1 MQDFGSGNLVFSASD
16 LANASECLWAQVR
29 RIDRA
34 LGFDLDVPR
43 DNDLMLVRAGSL
55 GDAHEA
61 RKLAEFKHRFKDGV
75 AEIARP
81 DYKHP
86 TKSVAEQMRD
96 LSAQTLQA
104 LTDKKKVVFQAT
116 FFDGEFQGFAD
127 FLELTDAG
135 EYAVYDT
142 KLARKAKITA
152 LIQLAAYAHQ
162 LQKNNVPTSKHA
174 HLILGDQSISTHELA
189 DIMPTYLKRRA
200 DMLALIK
207 ARRANKISNGKPI
220 AWNDETYAACGRC
233 VVCEPHVEAH
243 DDLLLV
249 AGMRLDQ
256 RAKLRAAGID
266 TATKLAETNL
276 EKIQNMSRQTFI
288 KLRHQASAQRRTK
301 LLPKGSAPVF
311 EVTDMNALATLPEP
325 NPGDIFFDFEG
336 DPLYQEG
343 EKWNLDYLF
352 GYVDKNGVYV
362 PIWAHNLAEE
372 KAALIK
378 FTDMLKARLAANP
391 GMHVYHYAAYEKTH
405 LLSLAARHGVAEDFI
420 DDLLRKN
427 ILVDLYPIVRR
438 AVIVGS
444 HSYSLKKLEPIFYTE
459 EERTGVANAAD
470 SVVEYANYCELIANK
485 KTNEAQK
492 KLEDIEKYNAYD
504 CRSTLALRNWLVG
517 LARENNVKPIKPKKD
532 DASDDSDDQ
541 ADPLFVQ
548 LMTHLDGVNA
558 ADRTPDQTAI
568 ALAAAAIDFHR
579 RENKSFWW
587 AHFDRL
593 VSPVEDWQDTRDVFI
608 VHHAELDRDWHKEGR
623 QRKER
628 RHLKLFTT
636 PAPGSKLSIGSN
648 VFLLYETT
656 CTELPEPSI
665 PGARITS
672 DVKVLKTL
680 DDSTFIVEEMLPS
693 NGVRHQYHPLAVT
706 PGSPPN
712 TKNIQAAIKT
722 WGEMVLGSL
731 PKLKR
736 QSALDILRKQ
746 APLDRALSPVK
757 TEEDASKRITETLR
771 EMKKKGTGTL
781 AVQGP
786 PGAGKSFNGGKVI
799 ADLVMT
805 DKWKIGVVSQGH
817 ATIENLLRSV
827 HKAGLSKDL
836 IGKAV
841 KTGEKP
847 EEMTNLPSTT
857 WTPLE
862 KNKYGEFMSNSQGF
876 VVGGTVFEFVKTDN
890 FDPEGLDLLV
900 IDEAGQFSLA
910 NTIAA
915 STAAKLLLL
924 LGDPQQLPQVTQGTH
939 PAPIDGSALGWLAD
953 GHEVLPAEF
962 GYFLPSSWRMN
973 QQVCSVVSDNWYDSK
988 LGSAAPGRKLN
999 DSMPGVFPIPIAHQS
1014 NSTESPEEA
1023 EKVIEIVR
1031 DLLGKTWNDE
1041 EGCKSLIDAKENII
1055 VVAPYNAQVQLIRAK
1070 LDAEG
1075 FSQIPVGTVDKFQG
1089 QQAAVAIVSMTAS
1102 SAMDVPRG
1110 IEFLFM
1116 PNRLNVAI
1124 SRAKWA
1130 AYLLYSPALLNYR
1143 PTNVDN
1149 LRLLSKFLNL
1159 AGV

>member
-1 MQDFGSGNLVFSASD
+1 MQDFGDGILVFSASD

-34 LGFDLDVPR
+34 LGYAIEVPK
-43 DNDLMLVRAGSL
+43 DKGAMLARAGAL
-55 GDAHEA
+55 GGAHEA
-61 RKLAEFKHRFKDGV
+61 RKLAEFKIQFQDGV
-75 AEIARP
+75 AEIARA
-81 DYKHP
+81 DNKHP

-104 LTDKKKVVFQAT
+104 LANKKKVVFQAT
-116 FFDGEFQGFAD
+116 FFDGVFQGFAD

-135 EYAVYDT
+135 EYAVSDT

-162 LQKNNVPTSKHA
+162 LQINNVPTSKQV

-200 DMLALIK
+200 EMLALIE
-207 ARRANKISNGKPI
+207 ARRANKLSEGKPI
-220 AWNDETYAACGRC
+220 AWNDDTYAACGRC
-233 VVCEPHVEAH
+233 VVCEPHVEEH
-243 DDLLLV
+243 DDLLSV
-249 AGMRLDQ
+249 AGMRLEQ

-266 TATKLAETNL
+266 TATRLAETNL
-276 EKIQNMSRQTFI
+276 ATVKNMSEQTFI
-288 KLRHQASAQRRTK
+288 KLRRQACVQQKTK
-301 LLPKGSAPVF
+301 QLPKGSAPVF
-311 EVTDMNALATLPEP
+311 EVTDATALAALP
-325 NPGDIFFDFEG
+325 NPNSGDIFFDFEG

-352 GYVDKNGVYV
+352 GYVDENRVFV

-372 KAALIK
+372 KAALIQ
-378 FTDMLKARLAANP
+378 FTDMLKTRLAANP

-420 DDLLRKN
+420 DDLLRKS

-438 AVIVGS
+438 ALLVGS
-444 HSYSLKKLEPIFYTE
+444 HSYSLKKLEPIFGIE
-459 EERTGVANAAD
+459 EVRTGVANAAD
-470 SVVEYANYCELIANK
+470 SVVEYANYCELVANHK
-485 KTNEAQK
+485 VDEAK
-492 KLEDIEKYNAYD
+492 EKLKDIEQYNAYD
-504 CRSTLALRNWLVG
+504 CRSTLALRAWLVE
-517 LARENNVKPIKPKKD
+517 LACKNGVQLIG
-532 DASDDSDDQ
+532 ASKLDVPTDSDDQ
-541 ADPLFVQ
+541 TDPLFVQ
-548 LMTHLDGVNA
+548 LMALLDGVDV

-579 RENKSFWW
+579 REKKSFWW

-593 VSPVEDWQDTRDVFI
+593 VVPVEDWQDTRDVFI
-608 VHHAELDRDWHKEGR
+608 VHSAELYRDWHKEGK

-636 PAPGSKLSIGSN
+636 PAPGSKLSIGSQ
-648 VFLLYETT
+648 VYLLYPTSY
-656 CTELPEPSI
+656 TELPEPSS
-665 PGARITS
+665 PGARRTS

-680 DDSTFIVEEMLPS
+680 DDSTFIVEEMLPPS
-693 NGVRHQYHPLAVT
+693 GVRHEHQHHPLAIT
-706 PGSPPN
+706 PRAPPA
-712 TKNIQAAIKT
+712 TKKIEEAIKA
-722 WGEMVLGSL
+722 WGE
-731 PKLKR
+731 KLLKSYPDFER
-736 QSALDILRKQ
+736 QPALDILRKQ
-746 APLDRALSPVK
+746 TPVGGALPPV
-757 TEEDASKRITETLR
+757 TGEDASERITETLR
-771 EMKKKGTGTL
+771 KMTTGTL

-786 PGAGKSFNGGKVI
+786 PGAGKSLNGGRVI
-799 ADLVMT
+799 KDLVKT
-805 DKWKIGVVSQGH
+805 YGWKVGVVSQGH

-827 HKAGLSKDL
+827 QTAGLSKDL

-841 KTGEKP
+841 KTGQTL
-847 EEMTNLPSTT
+847 EEVNALESTT
-857 WTPLE
+857 WTSF
-862 KNKYGEFMSNSQGF
+862 KNTEYLAFMDERSAF
-876 VVGGTVFEFVKTDN
+876 VVGGTVYEFVKTAN
-890 FDPEGLDLLV
+890 FPLEGLDLLV

-915 STAAKLLLL
+915 STAAKRLLL

-953 GHEVLPAEF
+953 GHKVLPAEF

-973 QQVCSVVSDNWYDSK
+973 EQVCSVVSNNWYDSK
-988 LGSAAPGRKLN
+988 LGSAARNRELE
-999 DSMPGVFPIPIAHQS
+999 DSKPGVFPIAVVHQS

-1023 EKVIEIVR
+1023 DKVIEIVR
-1031 DLLGKTWNDE
+1031 DLLGKTWRDE
-1041 EGCKSLIDAKENII
+1041 EGCQMLLADAKENII

-1070 LDAEG
+1070 LDSAG
-1075 FSQIPVGTVDKFQG
+1075 FHQIPVGTVDKFQG
-1089 QQAAVAIVSMTAS
+1089 QQAAVTIVSMTAS

-1130 AYLLYSPALLNYR
+1130 AYLLYSPALLDYR
-1143 PTNVDN
+1143 PTNIDN
-1149 LRLLSKFLNL
+1149 LRLLSKFINL
-1159 AGV
+1159 VGV

>member
-1 MQDFGSGNLVFSASD
+1 MHDFGDGILVFSASD

-34 LGFDLDVPR
+34 LGFAIEVPK
-43 DNDLMLVRAGSL
+43 DEDSMLVRAGSL
-55 GDAHEA
+55 GDVHEA
-61 RKLAEFKHRFKDGV
+61 RKLAEFKRQFQGGV

-104 LTDKKKVVFQAT
+104 LADKKKVVFQAT
-116 FFDGEFQGFAD
+116 FFDGVFQGFAD

-135 EYAVYDT
+135 EYAVSDT

-162 LQKNNVPTSKHA
+162 LQKNNVPTSKHV

-200 DMLALIK
+200 EMLALIEC
-207 ARRANKISNGKPI
+207 RRANKLNEGKPI
-220 AWNDETYAACGRC
+220 AWNDDTYAACGRC
-233 VVCEPHVEAH
+233 VVCEPHVEEH
-243 DDLLLV
+243 DDLLSV

-276 EKIQNMSRQTFI
+276 ARFKNMSEQTFI
-288 KLRHQASAQRRTK
+288 NLRRQASVQRKTK
-301 LLPKGSAPVF
+301 QLPKGSAPVF
-311 EVTDMNALATLPEP
+311 EVTDAGALAALPMK

-336 DPLYQEG
+336 DPLYQERG
-343 EKWNLDYLF
+343 KWNLDYLF
-352 GYVDKNGVYV
+352 GYVDENKVFV

-372 KAALIK
+372 KAALIQ
-378 FTDMLKARLAANP
+378 FTDMLKARLPANP

-420 DDLLRKN
+420 DKLLRES

-444 HSYSLKKLEPIFYTE
+444 HSYSLKKLEPIFCIE
-459 EERTGVANAAD
+459 DERTGVANAAD
-470 SVVEYANYCELIANK
+470 SVVEYANYCKLVDNHKID
-485 KTNEAQK
+485 EAKK
-492 KLEDIEKYNAYD
+492 KLKDIEQYNAYD
-504 CRSTLALRNWLVG
+504 CRSTLALREWLVK
-517 LARENNVKPIKPKKD
+517 LARKKSVELIGAGKLDVPK
-532 DASDDSDDQ
+532 DSDDQ
-541 ADPLFVQ
+541 TSPLFIK
-548 LMTHLDGVNA
+548 LMKFLDGVDV

-579 RENKSFWW
+579 REKKSFWW

-593 VSPVEDWQDTRDVFI
+593 IAPVEDWQDTRNVFI
-608 VHHAELDRDWHKEGR
+608 VHSAELDRDWHKEGK
-623 QRKER
+623 QQKER
-628 RHLKLFTT
+628 RHLKLFTA
-636 PAPGSKLSIGSN
+636 PAPGSKLSITSK
-648 VFLLYETT
+648 VYLLYPNSY
-656 CTELPEPSI
+656 TELPEPKS
-665 PGARITS
+665 PGARRTS

-680 DDSTFIVEEMLPS
+680 DDSTFIVEEMLPPS
-693 NGVRHQYHPLAVT
+693 GVKHQHHPLAVT
-706 PGSPPN
+706 PGSPPA
-712 TKNIQAAIKT
+712 TKKIEEAIKT
-722 WGEMVLGSL
+722 WGENLLNSL
-731 PKLKR
+731 PNFRR
-736 QSALDILRKQ
+736 QPALDVLRKQ
-746 APLDRALSPVK
+746 GPLGRELSPVTGK
-757 TEEDASKRITETLR
+757 DASERITETLL
-771 EMKKKGTGTL
+771 EMKTGTL

-786 PGAGKSFNGGKVI
+786 PGAGKSFNGGRVI
-799 ADLVMT
+799 AGLVQT
-805 DKWKIGVVSQGH
+805 YGWKIGVVSQGH

-827 HKAGLSKDL
+827 QTAGLSKDL

-841 KTGEKP
+841 KTGQTP
-847 EEMTNLPSTT
+847 EEVNDLASTT
-857 WTPLE
+857 WTAF
-862 KNKYGEFMSNSQGF
+862 KNTKYGEFMDNRPAF
-876 VVGGTVFEFVKTDN
+876 VVGGTVYEFVKTEN
-890 FDPEGLDLLV
+890 FPHEGLDLLV

-915 STAAKLLLL
+915 STAAKRLLL

-953 GHEVLPAEF
+953 GHKVLPAEF

-973 QQVCSVVSDNWYDSK
+973 EQVCSVVSNNWYDSK
-988 LGSAAPGRKLN
+988 LGSAAPVRKLE
-999 DSMPGVFPIPIAHQS
+999 DSKPGVFPIAVGHQS

-1031 DLLGKTWNDE
+1031 DLLRKTWIDE
-1041 EGCKSLIDAKENII
+1041 KGCQMLLADAKENII

-1070 LDAEG
+1070 LDSAG
-1075 FSQIPVGTVDKFQG
+1075 FPQIPVGTVDKFQG

-1130 AYLLYSPALLNYR
+1130 AYLLYSPALLDYR

-1159 AGV
+1159 VGV

>member
-1 MQDFGSGNLVFSASD
+1 MHDFGDGNLVFSASD

-34 LGFDLDVPR
+34 LGYAIEVPK
-43 DNDLMLVRAGSL
+43 DEDSMLVRAGSL

-61 RKLAEFKHRFKDGV
+61 RKLAEFKIQFQDGV
-75 AEIARP
+75 AEIARA
-81 DYKHP
+81 DNKHP

-104 LTDKKKVVFQAT
+104 LADKKKVVFQAT
-116 FFDGEFQGFAD
+116 FFDGVFQGFAD

-135 EYAVYDT
+135 EYAVSDT

-162 LQKNNVPTSKHA
+162 LQKNNVPTSKHV

-200 DMLALIK
+200 EMLALIE
-207 ARRANKISNGKPI
+207 ARRANKLSEGKPI
-220 AWNDETYAACGRC
+220 AWNDDTYAACGRC
-233 VVCEPHVEAH
+233 VVCEPHVEEH
-243 DDLLLV
+243 DDLLSV
-249 AGMRLDQ
+249 AGMRLEQ

-266 TATKLAETNL
+266 TATRLAETNL
-276 EKIQNMSRQTFI
+276 ATVKNMSEQTFI
-288 KLRHQASAQRRTK
+288 KLRRQACVQQKTK
-301 LLPKGSAPVF
+301 QLPKGSAPVF
-311 EVTDMNALATLPEP
+311 EVTDATALAALP
-325 NPGDIFFDFEG
+325 NPNSGDIFFDFEG

-352 GYVDKNGVYV
+352 GYVDENRVFV

-372 KAALIK
+372 KAALIQ
-378 FTDMLKARLAANP
+378 FTDMLKTRLAANP

-420 DDLLRKN
+420 DDLLRKS
-427 ILVDLYPIVRR
+427 ILVDLYPIVRG
-438 AVIVGS
+438 AVLVGS
-444 HSYSLKKLEPIFYTE
+444 HSYSLKKLEPIFGIE
-459 EERTGVANAAD
+459 EVRTGVANAAD
-470 SVVEYANYCELIANK
+470 SVVEYANYCELVANHK
-485 KTNEAQK
+485 FDEAK
-492 KLEDIEKYNAYD
+492 EKLKDIEQYNAYD
-504 CRSTLALRNWLVG
+504 CRSTLALRAWLVE
-517 LARENNVKPIKPKKD
+517 LACKNGVQLIG
-532 DASDDSDDQ
+532 ASKLDVPTDSDDQ
-541 ADPLFVQ
+541 TDPLFVQ
-548 LMTHLDGVNA
+548 LMALLDGVDV

-579 RENKSFWW
+579 REKKSFWW

-593 VSPVEDWQDTRDVFI
+593 VVPVEDWQDTRDVFI
-608 VHHAELDRDWHKEGR
+608 VHSAELYRDWHKEGK

-636 PAPGSKLSIGSN
+636 PAPGSKLSIGSQ
-648 VFLLYETT
+648 VYLLYPTSY
-656 CTELPEPSI
+656 TELPEPSS
-665 PGARITS
+665 PGARRTS

-680 DDSTFIVEEMLPS
+680 DDSTFIVEEMLPPS
-693 NGVRHQYHPLAVT
+693 GVRHQHQHHPLAIT
-706 PGSPPN
+706 PRAPPA
-712 TKNIQAAIKT
+712 TKKIEEAIKA
-722 WGEMVLGSL
+722 WGE
-731 PKLKR
+731 KLLKSYPDFER
-736 QSALDILRKQ
+736 QPALDILRKQ
-746 APLDRALSPVK
+746 TPVGGALPPV
-757 TEEDASKRITETLR
+757 TGEDASERITETLR
-771 EMKKKGTGTL
+771 KMTTGTL

-786 PGAGKSFNGGKVI
+786 PGAGKSLNGGRVI
-799 ADLVMT
+799 ADLVKT
-805 DKWKIGVVSQGH
+805 YGWKVGVVSQGH

-827 HKAGLSKDL
+827 QTAGLSKDL

-841 KTGEKP
+841 KTGQTL
-847 EEMTNLPSTT
+847 EEVNALESTT
-857 WTPLE
+857 WTSF
-862 KNKYGEFMSNSQGF
+862 KNTEYLAFMDERSAF
-876 VVGGTVFEFVKTDN
+876 VVGGTVYEFVKTAN
-890 FDPEGLDLLV
+890 FPLEGLDLLV

-915 STAAKLLLL
+915 STAAKRLLL

-953 GHEVLPAEF
+953 GHKVLPAEF

-973 QQVCSVVSDNWYDSK
+973 EQVCSVVSNNWYDSK
-988 LGSAAPGRKLN
+988 LGSAARNRELE
-999 DSMPGVFPIPIAHQS
+999 DSKPGVFPIAVVHQS

-1023 EKVIEIVR
+1023 DKVIEIVR
-1031 DLLGKTWNDE
+1031 DLLGKTWRDE
-1041 EGCKSLIDAKENII
+1041 EGCQMLLADAKENII

-1070 LDAEG
+1070 LDSAG
-1075 FSQIPVGTVDKFQG
+1075 FHEIPVGTVDKFQG
-1089 QQAAVAIVSMTAS
+1089 QQAAVTIVSMTAS

-1130 AYLLYSPALLNYR
+1130 AYLLYSPALLDYR

-1159 AGV
+1159 VGV

>member
-1 MQDFGSGNLVFSASD
+1 MHDFGDGNLVFSASD

-34 LGFDLDVPR
+34 LGFAIEVPK
-43 DNDLMLVRAGSL
+43 DEDSMLVRAGAL
-55 GDAHEA
+55 GNAHEA
-61 RKLAEFKHRFKDGV
+61 RKLAEFKSQFQGGV

-104 LTDKKKVVFQAT
+104 LADKKKVVFQAT
-116 FFDGEFQGFAD
+116 FFDGVFQGFAD

-135 EYAVYDT
+135 EYAVSDT

-162 LQKNNVPTSKHA
+162 LQKNNVPTSKHV

-200 DMLALIK
+200 EMLALIEC
-207 ARRANKISNGKPI
+207 RRANKLNEGKPI
-220 AWNDETYAACGRC
+220 AWNDDTYAACGRC
-233 VVCEPHVEAH
+233 VVCEPHVEEH
-243 DDLLLV
+243 DDLLSV

-276 EKIQNMSRQTFI
+276 ARVKNMSEQTFI
-288 KLRHQASAQRRTK
+288 NLRRQASVQRKTK
-301 LLPKGSAPVF
+301 QLPKGSAPVF
-311 EVTDMNALATLPEP
+311 EVTDAGALAALPMK

-352 GYVDKNGVYV
+352 GFVDENSVFV

-372 KAALIK
+372 KAALIQ
-378 FTDMLKARLAANP
+378 FTDMLKTRLAANS

-420 DDLLRKN
+420 DDMLREN

-444 HSYSLKKLEPIFYTE
+444 HSYSLKKLEPIFSIE
-459 EERTGVANAAD
+459 DVRTGVANAAD
-470 SVVEYANYCELIANK
+470 SVVEYANYCELVANNNDDEA
-485 KTNEAQK
+485 NE
-492 KLEDIEKYNAYD
+492 KLKDIEKYNAYD
-504 CRSTLALRNWLVG
+504 CRSTLALREWLVG
-517 LARENNVKPIKPKKD
+517 LANENGVQPIGAGNLDVPID
-532 DASDDSDDQ
+532 NDDQ
-541 ADPLFVQ
+541 TDQLLSVQ
-548 LMTHLDGVNA
+548 LMARLDGVDVD
-558 ADRTPDQTAI
+558 DRTPDQTAI
-568 ALAAAAIDFHR
+568 ALAAAAIDFHQ

-593 VSPVEDWQDTRDVFI
+593 VAPVEDWQDTRDVFI
-608 VHHAELDRDWHKEGR
+608 VHSTELDRDWHIEGR

-636 PAPGSKLSIGSN
+636 PAPGSKLSITSK
-648 VFLLYETT
+648 VYLLYPNSY
-656 CTELPEPSI
+656 TELPEPKSL
-665 PGARITS
+665 GARRTS

-680 DDSTFIVEEMLPS
+680 DDSTFIVEEMLPIS
-693 NGVRHQYHPLAVT
+693 GVKHQHHPLAVT
-706 PGSPPN
+706 PGSPPA
-712 TKNIQAAIKT
+712 TKKIEEAIKT
-722 WGEMVLGSL
+722 WGEKLLKSL
-731 PKLKR
+731 PDFER
-736 QSALDILRKQ
+736 QPALDVLRKQ
-746 APLDRALSPVK
+746 APLGGALPPVTGK
-757 TEEDASKRITETLR
+757 DASERITETLLK
-771 EMKKKGTGTL
+771 MTTGTL

-786 PGAGKSFNGGKVI
+786 PGAGKSFNGGRVI
-799 ADLVMT
+799 ADLVT
-805 DKWKIGVVSQGH
+805 KHGWKIGVVSQGH

-827 HKAGLSKDL
+827 QTAGLSKDL

-841 KTGEKP
+841 KTGQTP
-847 EEMTNLPSTT
+847 EEVNDLASTT
-857 WTPLE
+857 WTAF
-862 KNKYGEFMSNSQGF
+862 KNTKYGEFMDNRPAF
-876 VVGGTVFEFVKTDN
+876 VVGGTVYEFVKTET
-890 FDPEGLDLLV
+890 FPHEGLDLLV

-915 STAAKLLLL
+915 STAAKRLLL

-953 GHEVLPAEF
+953 GHKVLPAEF

-973 QQVCSVVSDNWYDSK
+973 EQVCSVVSNNWYGSK
-988 LGSAAPGRKLN
+988 LGSAAPVRKLE
-999 DSMPGVFPIPIAHQS
+999 DIKPGVFPIAVGHQS

-1031 DLLGKTWNDE
+1031 DLLRKTWIDE
-1041 EGCKSLIDAKENII
+1041 KGCQMLLADAKENII

-1070 LDAEG
+1070 LASAG
-1075 FSQIPVGTVDKFQG
+1075 FPQIPVATVDKFQG

-1130 AYLLYSPALLNYR
+1130 AYLLYSPALLDYR

-1159 AGV
+1159 VVV

>member
-1 MQDFGSGNLVFSASD
+1 MQDFGGGNLVFSASD

-34 LGFDLDVPR
+34 LGYAIEVPK
-43 DNDLMLVRAGSL
+43 DKGAMLARAGAL
-55 GDAHEA
+55 GGAHEA
-61 RKLAEFKHRFKDGV
+61 RKLAEFKIQFQDGV
-75 AEIARP
+75 AEIARA
-81 DYKHP
+81 DNKHP

-104 LTDKKKVVFQAT
+104 LANKKKVVFQAA
-116 FFDGEFQGFAD
+116 FFDGVFQGFAD

-135 EYAVYDT
+135 EYAVSDT

-162 LQKNNVPTSKHA
+162 LQINNVPTSKQV

-200 DMLALIK
+200 EMLALIE
-207 ARRANKISNGKPI
+207 ARRANKLSEGKPI
-220 AWNDETYAACGRC
+220 AWNDDTYAACGRC
-233 VVCEPHVEAH
+233 VVCEPHVEEH
-243 DDLLLV
+243 DDLLSV
-249 AGMRLDQ
+249 AGMRLEQ
-256 RAKLRAAGID
+256 RGKLRAAGID

-276 EKIQNMSRQTFI
+276 ATVKNMSEQTFI
-288 KLRHQASAQRRTK
+288 KLRRQACVQQKTK
-301 LLPKGSAPVF
+301 QLPKGSAPVF
-311 EVTDMNALATLPEP
+311 EVTDATALAALP
-325 NPGDIFFDFEG
+325 NPNSGDIFFDFEG

-352 GYVDKNGVYV
+352 GYVDENRVFV

-372 KAALIK
+372 KAALIQ
-378 FTDMLKARLAANP
+378 FTDMLKSRLAANP
-391 GMHVYHYAAYEKTH
+391 DMHVYHYAAYEKTH

-420 DDLLRKN
+420 DDLLRKS

-438 AVIVGS
+438 ALLVGS
-444 HSYSLKKLEPIFYTE
+444 HSYSLKKLEPIFGIE
-459 EERTGVANAAD
+459 EVRTGVANAAD
-470 SVVEYANYCELIANK
+470 SVVEYANYCELVANHK
-485 KTNEAQK
+485 VDEAK
-492 KLEDIEKYNAYD
+492 AKLKDIEQYNAYD
-504 CRSTLALRNWLVG
+504 CRSTLALRAWLVE
-517 LARENNVKPIKPKKD
+517 LACKNGVQLIG
-532 DASDDSDDQ
+532 ASKLDVPTDSDDQ
-541 ADPLFVQ
+541 TDPLFVQ
-548 LMTHLDGVNA
+548 LMALLDGVDV

-579 RENKSFWW
+579 REKKSFWW

-593 VSPVEDWQDTRDVFI
+593 VVPVEDWQDTRDVFI
-608 VHHAELDRDWHKEGR
+608 VHSAELYRDWHKEGK

-636 PAPGSKLSIGSN
+636 PAPGSKLSIGSQ
-648 VFLLYETT
+648 VYLLYPTSY
-656 CTELPEPSI
+656 TELPEPSS
-665 PGARITS
+665 PGARRTS

-680 DDSTFIVEEMLPS
+680 DDSTFIVEEMLPPS
-693 NGVRHQYHPLAVT
+693 GVRHEHQHHPLAIT
-706 PGSPPN
+706 PRAPPA
-712 TKNIQAAIKT
+712 TKKIEEAIKA
-722 WGEMVLGSL
+722 WGE
-731 PKLKR
+731 KLLKSYPDFER
-736 QSALDILRKQ
+736 QPALDILRKQ
-746 APLDRALSPVK
+746 TPVGGALPPV
-757 TEEDASKRITETLR
+757 TGEDASERITETLR
-771 EMKKKGTGTL
+771 KMTTGTL

-786 PGAGKSFNGGKVI
+786 PGAGKSLNGGRVI
-799 ADLVMT
+799 AELVKT
-805 DKWKIGVVSQGH
+805 YGWKIGVVSQGH

-827 HKAGLSKDL
+827 QTAGLSKDL

-841 KTGEKP
+841 KTGQTL
-847 EEMTNLPSTT
+847 EEVNALESTT
-857 WTPLE
+857 WTSF
-862 KNKYGEFMSNSQGF
+862 KNTEYLAFMDERSAF
-876 VVGGTVFEFVKTDN
+876 VVGGTVYEFVKTAN
-890 FDPEGLDLLV
+890 FPLEGLDLLV

-915 STAAKLLLL
+915 STAAKRLLL

-953 GHEVLPAEF
+953 GHKVLPAEF

-973 QQVCSVVSDNWYDSK
+973 EQVCSVVSNNWYDSK
-988 LGSAAPGRKLN
+988 LGSAARNRELE
-999 DSMPGVFPIPIAHQS
+999 DSKPGVFPIAVVHQS

-1023 EKVIEIVR
+1023 DKVIEIVR
-1031 DLLGKTWNDE
+1031 DLLGKTWRDE
-1041 EGCKSLIDAKENII
+1041 EGCQMLLADAKENII

-1070 LDAEG
+1070 LDSAG
-1075 FSQIPVGTVDKFQG
+1075 FHEIPVGTVDKFQG
-1089 QQAAVAIVSMTAS
+1089 QQAAVTIVSMTAS

-1130 AYLLYSPALLNYR
+1130 AYLLYSPALLDYR

-1149 LRLLSKFLNL
+1149 LRLLSKFINL
-1159 AGV
+1159 VGV

>member
-1 MQDFGSGNLVFSASD
+1 MHDFGDGNLVFSASD

-34 LGFDLDVPR
+34 LGFAIEVPK
-43 DNDLMLVRAGSL
+43 DEDSMLVRAGAL
-55 GDAHEA
+55 GNAHEA
-61 RKLAEFKHRFKDGV
+61 RKLAEFKSQFQGGV

-104 LTDKKKVVFQAT
+104 LADKKKVVFQAT
-116 FFDGEFQGFAD
+116 FFDGVFQGFAD
-127 FLELTDAG
+127 FLELTDTG
-135 EYAVYDT
+135 EYAVSDT

-162 LQKNNVPTSKHA
+162 LQKNNVPTSKHV

-200 DMLALIK
+200 EMLALIES
-207 ARRANKISNGKPI
+207 RRANKFNEGKPI
-220 AWNDETYAACGRC
+220 AWNDDTYAACGRC
-233 VVCEPHVEAH
+233 VVCEPHVEEH
-243 DDLLLV
+243 DDLLSV

-276 EKIQNMSRQTFI
+276 ARVKNMSEQTFI
-288 KLRHQASAQRRTK
+288 NLRRQACVQRKTK
-301 LLPKGSAPVF
+301 QLPKGSAPVF
-311 EVTDMNALATLPEP
+311 EVTDAGALAALPMK

-352 GYVDKNGVYV
+352 GYVDENSVFV

-372 KAALIK
+372 KAALIQ
-378 FTDMLKARLAANP
+378 FTDMLKARLAANL

-420 DDLLRKN
+420 DDLLRKS

-444 HSYSLKKLEPIFYTE
+444 HSYSLKKLEPIFCIE
-459 EERTGVANAAD
+459 DVRTGVANAAD
-470 SVVEYANYCELIANK
+470 SVVEYANYCELVANNK
-485 KTNEAQK
+485 ADEAK
-492 KLEDIEKYNAYD
+492 EKLNDIEKYNAYD
-504 CRSTLALRNWLVG
+504 CRSTLALREWLVG
-517 LARENNVKPIKPKKD
+517 LACEKDVKLIGAGNLD
-532 DASDDSDDQ
+532 VSIDSDDQ
-541 ADPLFVQ
+541 TDPLFVQ
-548 LMTHLDGVNA
+548 LMARIGGVDV
-558 ADRTPDQTAI
+558 ADRRPDQTAI

-579 RENKSFWW
+579 REKKSFWW

-593 VSPVEDWQDTRDVFI
+593 VAPVEDWQDTRDVFI
-608 VHHAELDRDWHKEGR
+608 VHSAELDRDWHKEGK
-623 QRKER
+623 QRNER

-636 PAPGSKLSIGSN
+636 PAPGSKLSIGSQ
-648 VFLLYETT
+648 VYLLYPTSY
-656 CTELPEPSI
+656 TELPEPKS
-665 PGARITS
+665 PGARRIS
-672 DVKVLKTL
+672 NANVLKTL
-680 DDSTFIVEEMLPS
+680 DDSTFIVEEMLPPS
-693 NGVRHQYHPLAVT
+693 GVKHKKYPLAVT
-706 PGSPPN
+706 PGSPPA
-712 TKNIQAAIKT
+712 TKKIEEAIKI
-722 WGEMVLGSL
+722 WGEKLLKSL
-731 PKLKR
+731 PDFER
-736 QSALDILRKQ
+736 QPALDVLRKQ
-746 APLDRALSPVK
+746 APLGGALPPVTGK
-757 TEEDASKRITETLR
+757 DASKRITETLQI
-771 EMKKKGTGTL
+771 MTTGTL

-786 PGAGKSFNGGKVI
+786 PGAGKSFNGGRVI
-799 ADLVMT
+799 ADLVI
-805 DKWKIGVVSQGH
+805 KYRWKIGVVSQGH

-827 HKAGLSKDL
+827 SDAGLPRNL

-841 KTGEKP
+841 KKEQTP
-847 EEMTNLPSTT
+847 EEVNALASTT
-857 WTPLE
+857 WTSF
-862 KNKYGEFMSNSQGF
+862 KNTKYGEFMDMNKGSGF
-876 VVGGTVFEFVKTDN
+876 VVGGTVYEFVKTEN
-890 FDPEGLDLLV
+890 FPHEVLDLLV

-915 STAAKLLLL
+915 STAAKRLLL

-953 GHEVLPAEF
+953 GHKVLPPEF

-973 QQVCSVVSDNWYDSK
+973 EQVCSVVSNNWYDSK
-988 LGSAAPGRKLN
+988 LGSAAPVRKLE
-999 DSMPGVFPIPIAHQS
+999 DSKPGVFPIAVGHQS

-1031 DLLGKTWNDE
+1031 DLLRKTWIDE
-1041 EGCKSLIDAKENII
+1041 KGCQMLLADAKENII

-1070 LDAEG
+1070 LDSAG

-1130 AYLLYSPALLNYR
+1130 AYLLYSPALLDYR

-1159 AGV
+1159 VGV